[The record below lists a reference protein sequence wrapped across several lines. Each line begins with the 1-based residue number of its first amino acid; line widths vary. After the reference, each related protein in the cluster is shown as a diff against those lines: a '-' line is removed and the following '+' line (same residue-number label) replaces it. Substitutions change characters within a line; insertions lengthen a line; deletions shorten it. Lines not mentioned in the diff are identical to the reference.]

1 MPEPDEIRVLA
12 AVVGRQSLDLNV
24 YAGFLLDALAGALPP
39 EYVAVARKRSWRHRG
54 DDAPVLSVSVR
65 LGERAYVLERATPTA
80 APVARVAHEVGGI
93 VLSTRVVSL
102 DEWSHGLAAALAD
115 LARDN
120 ADTAAAL
127 QRLTSFYV

>member
-12 AVVGRQSLDLNV
+12 AVVGRQTLDLNV

-39 EYVAVARKRSWRHRG
+39 EYVAVQRKRSWRHRG

-65 LGERAYVLERATPTA
+65 LGEQAYVLERASPTVV
-80 APVARVAHEVGGI
+80 PVARVAHEVGGI
-93 VLSTRVVSL
+93 VLSSRVVPL
-102 DEWSHGLAAALAD
+102 DEWSHGLAAGLAD

-127 QRLTSFYV
+127 QRLTSFHV